1 MPLKNDIK
9 SRSLSSRSLSLA
21 AALCLFLCASAPA
34 QQQPG
39 RPAPARE
46 DEVVRITTELVQT
59 DVAVF
64 DKRGRFVE
72 DLRPEQFELQ
82 VSGRTQPIIFFE
94 RVTAGSRAEE
104 SQLAAAASRGRAADK
119 ATEANGAADAGRP
132 ERGRLIF
139 FFVDDLHLSG
149 ASVSRAREALQRYV
163 ERGMNPEDQVAIVS
177 ASGQI
182 GFLQQLTDN
191 PTVLRAAVKRLGF
204 RQNPEAYTGKT
215 QISEYAASQVLDTGN
230 RELYAYLLES
240 TKLEQQ
246 MGPGSRHGDHRLAA
260 SYSAAPYLR
269 NRLRQLRAQGEMLT
283 AGTLDALRGLMLSSG
298 ALPGRK
304 LVFFLSDG
312 FVLNTR
318 NVAALE
324 TLRGVT
330 DEAARAGAVVY
341 TLDLRENELSG
352 LGSGVDASTNNYI
365 DLSARRSALT
375 FGELAATR
383 EPLQLIADQT
393 GGRAVLNSTPLDEV
407 VQQALRETAD
417 YYLLAWRP
425 DAAEQREAGA
435 QLKVS
440 VKGHPEWRVRLRAAS
455 FRVPAAESKQP
466 AESKKPAQQTQTDA
480 ARESKAGATE
490 RAGESKQAGAEG
502 GGVKAGESSLKVA
515 ETKANDGELLAAL
528 GSLYPRRELP
538 VALSVGYLDTGEQGT
553 VLNISMQL
561 GRTAFDFDS
570 AGDKSKALVD
580 VAGAAIDDR
589 GQFGSFKQLLT
600 VTPDPAEPEA
610 SRPVIWHQ
618 RLRLKPGLYQ
628 VRVALRDRA
637 TGRVG
642 GAMQWVEIPD
652 ISKGDFALSSI
663 FLGERGVETAS
674 AEGGVSKPR
683 PVVVDV
689 DHRFARGGVLRFQTY
704 VYNAA
709 RAGGSEGRDVQIQAQ
724 VFRGPTP
731 LVNTQ
736 PSKVPVTADPARL
749 PFWSE
754 LSLEQLPPGRYVL
767 QVTATDRTT
776 NRTAV
781 ERVGF
786 YVE

>member
-1 MPLKNDIK
+1 
-9 SRSLSSRSLSLA
+9 LA
-21 AALCLFLCASAPA
+21 QA
-34 QQQPG
+34 QQQQQSR
-39 RPAPARE
+39 RPAQE
-46 DEVVRITTELVQT
+46 DDVVRITTELVQT

-72 DLRPEQFELQ
+72 DLQPEQFELQ
-82 VSGRTQPIIFFE
+82 VEGRTQPISFFE
-94 RVTAGSRAEE
+94 RVTAGSRSEA
-104 SQLAAAASRGRAADK
+104 SQLAAARSRAADV
-119 ATEANGAADAGRP
+119 TIEPSGAVSAGAP

-139 FFVDDLHLSG
+139 FFLDDLHLSG
-149 ASVSRAREALQRYV
+149 ASLARARESLQRYV
-163 ERGMNPEDQVAIVS
+163 DRDMNPNDQVAIVS

-182 GFLQQLTDN
+182 GFLQQLTDS
-191 PTVLRAAVKRLGF
+191 PAVLRAAIKRLGY
-204 RQNPEAYTGKT
+204 RQNPENYAGKT
-215 QISEYAASQVLDTGN
+215 QISEYAASQVLDGGN

-260 SYSAAPYLR
+260 SYSAAPNLR
-269 NRLRQLRAQGEMLT
+269 NRLLQVRAQGEMTT
-283 AGTLDALRGLMLSSG
+283 AGTLDALRSLMLSAG

-312 FVLNTR
+312 FVLNEH
-318 NVAALE
+318 NGGALE
-324 TLRGVT
+324 TLRGVAQ
-330 DEAARAGAVVY
+330 EAARAGAVVY
-341 TLDLRENELSG
+341 TMDLRENALSG
-352 LGSGVDASTNNYI
+352 LGSSVDASTNDYI
-365 DLSARRSALT
+365 DLSARRSALA
-375 FGELAATR
+375 FGEIAATR
-383 EPLQLIADQT
+383 SPLQLIADQT
-393 GGRAVLNSTPLDEV
+393 GGRAILNSSSVDEV

-425 DAAEQREAGA
+425 DAEEQRKTGA
-435 QLKVS
+435 RLKVS

-455 FRVPAAESKQP
+455 YSVPAV
-466 AESKKPAQQTQTDA
+466 ESKKPEQPVRTDSEREQQA
-480 ARESKAGATE
+480 KAEESG
-490 RAGESKQAGAEG
+490 GESKQTSAVSNASKAAEA
-502 GGVKAGESSLKVA
+502 K
-515 ETKANDGELLAAL
+515 TNDSELLAAL
-528 GSLYPRRELP
+528 GSLYPRREMA
-538 VALSVGYLDTGEQGT
+538 VALSAGYLDTGEQGT

-570 AGDKSKALVD
+570 AGDKRKALVD

-600 VTPDPAEPEA
+600 ITPDPADPEA
-610 SRPVIWHQ
+610 SQPLIWHQ

-652 ISKGDFALSSI
+652 LTKGDFALSSI
-663 FLGERGVETAS
+663 FLGERNLEAAP
-674 AEGGVSKPR
+674 AEGETSRPR
-683 PVVVDV
+683 SLVVDV
-689 DHRFARGGVLRFQTY
+689 DHRFARTSVLRFQTY

-709 RAGGSEGRDVQIQAQ
+709 RSGGREVSDVQVQAQ
-724 VFRGPTP
+724 VFRGTTP
-731 LVNTQ
+731 LITTQ
-736 PSKVPVTADPARL
+736 PLKVPSTADPARL

-776 NRTAV
+776 NRTAA

-786 YVE
+786 SVE

>member
-1 MPLKNDIK
+1 MPLQDDIK
-9 SRSLSSRSLSLA
+9 SRCLSSA
-21 AALCLFLCASAPA
+21 VVLCLLLCVLTQAQQQQQQLRQPAPA
-34 QQQPG
+34 Q
-39 RPAPARE
+39 E
-46 DEVVRITTELVQT
+46 DDVVRITTELVQT

-82 VSGRTQPIIFFE
+82 VEGHVQPIRFFE
-94 RVTAGSRAEE
+94 RVTAGSRSEV
-104 SQLAAAASRGRAADK
+104 SQLAAARSRAADGT
-119 ATEANGAADAGRP
+119 AETNRAVSVESP

-139 FFVDDLHLSG
+139 FFLDDLHLSG
-149 ASVSRAREALQRYV
+149 ASLARARESLQRYV
-163 ERGMNPEDQVAIVS
+163 DRDMNPNDQVAIVS

-191 PTVLRAAVKRLGF
+191 QAVLRAAIKRLGY
-204 RQNPEAYTGKT
+204 RQNPENYTGKT
-215 QISEYAASQVLDTGN
+215 QISEYAASQVLDGGN

-260 SYSAAPYLR
+260 SYSAAPNLR
-269 NRLRQLRAQGEMLT
+269 NRLLQVRAQGEMST
-283 AGTLDALRGLMLSSG
+283 AVTLDALRSLMLSAG

-312 FVLNTR
+312 FVLNAR
-318 NVAALE
+318 NGGALE
-324 TLRGVT
+324 TLRGVAQ
-330 DEAARAGAVVY
+330 EAARAGAVVY
-341 TLDLRENELSG
+341 TMDLRENALSG
-352 LGSGVDASTNNYI
+352 LGSSVDASTNDYI

-375 FGELAATR
+375 FGEIAATR
-383 EPLQLIADQT
+383 SPLQLIADQT
-393 GGRAVLNSTPLDEV
+393 GGRAILNSSSVDEV

-425 DAAEQREAGA
+425 DADEQHKTGA
-435 QLKVS
+435 RLKVS

-455 FRVPAAESKQP
+455 YNVPAV
-466 AESKKPAQQTQTDA
+466 ESKKPEQPVRTNSAQEQRA
-480 ARESKAGATE
+480 KAIESG
-490 RAGESKQAGAEG
+490 GESKQTSAVSNAAKAAGA
-502 GGVKAGESSLKVA
+502 
-515 ETKANDGELLAAL
+515 KANDSELLAAL
-528 GSLYPRRELP
+528 GSLYPRREMA
-538 VALSVGYLDTGEQGT
+538 VALSAGYLDTGEQGT
-553 VLNISMQL
+553 ILNISMQL

-570 AGDKSKALVD
+570 AGDKRKALVD

-600 VTPDPAEPEA
+600 ITPDPADPDA
-610 SRPVIWHQ
+610 SQPLIWHQ

-642 GAMQWVEIPD
+642 SAMQWVEIPD
-652 ISKGDFALSSI
+652 LSKSDLALSSI
-663 FLGERGVETAS
+663 FLGERNLETTPN
-674 AEGGVSKPR
+674 EGATSRPR
-683 PVVVDV
+683 SLIVDV
-689 DHRFARGGVLRFQTY
+689 DHRFARTSVLRFQTY

-709 RAGGSEGRDVQIQAQ
+709 RSGGADTRDVQVQAQ
-724 VFRGPTP
+724 VFRGTTP
-731 LVNTQ
+731 LINTQ
-736 PSKVPVTADPARL
+736 PFKVPSTADPARL

-776 NRTAV
+776 NRTAA
-781 ERVGF
+781 ERVSF
-786 YVE
+786 SVE

>member
-1 MPLKNDIK
+1 MTLQDDIK
-9 SRSLSSRSLSLA
+9 SRSLSLA
-21 AALCLFLCASAPA
+21 AALSLFFCALAQA
-34 QQQPG
+34 QQQQPSR
-39 RPAPARE
+39 RPAQERE
-46 DEVVRITTELVQT
+46 DDVIRVTTELVQT
-59 DVAVF
+59 DVSVF

-82 VSGRTQPIIFFE
+82 VDGTTQPIIFFE
-94 RVTAGSRAEE
+94 RVTAGSRSEE
-104 SQLAAAASRGRAADK
+104 SQLAAATRGR
-119 ATEANGAADAGRP
+119 GAEKPVEPSSSASAEP
-132 ERGRLIF
+132 TERGRLIF
-139 FFVDDLHLSG
+139 FFLDDLHLSG
-149 ASVSRAREALQRYV
+149 ASLARARESLQRYV
-163 ERGMNPEDQVAIVS
+163 DRDMNPNDQVAIVS

-191 PTVLRAAVKRLGF
+191 PAVLRAAIKRLGY
-204 RQNPEAYTGKT
+204 RQNPENYPGKT
-215 QISEYAASQVLDTGN
+215 QISEYAASQVLDGGN

-260 SYSAAPYLR
+260 SYSAAPNLR
-269 NRLRQLRAQGEMLT
+269 NRLMQARAQGEMAT
-283 AGTLDALRGLMLSSG
+283 AGTLDALRSLMLSAG

-312 FVLNTR
+312 FILNAR
-318 NVAALE
+318 NGGAFE
-324 TLRGVT
+324 TLRGVAQ
-330 DEAARAGAVVY
+330 EAARAGAVVY
-341 TLDLRENELSG
+341 TLDLRENALSG
-352 LGSGVDASTNNYI
+352 LGSSVDASTNDYI

-375 FGELAATR
+375 FGEISATR
-383 EPLQLIADQT
+383 SPLQIIADQT
-393 GGRAVLNSTPLDEV
+393 GGRAILNSSSVDEV

-425 DAAEQREAGA
+425 DAAEQRKAGA
-435 QLKVS
+435 RLKVS

-455 FRVPAAESKQP
+455 FSIPGVESRQTKQP
-466 AESKKPAQQTQTDA
+466 TGT
-480 ARESKAGATE
+480 AREPQAGATE
-490 RAGESKQAGAEG
+490 SVDKSKQTSAESNG
-502 GGVKAGESSLKVA
+502 LKAV
-515 ETKANDGELLAAL
+515 ETKANDKELLAAL
-528 GSLYPRRELP
+528 GSLYPRKELP
-538 VALSVGYLDTGEQGT
+538 VALSAGYLDTGEQGT
-553 VLNISMQL
+553 LLNISMQL

-570 AGDKSKALVD
+570 TGDRRKALLD

-600 VTPDPAEPEA
+600 VTPDPADPEA
-610 SRPVIWHQ
+610 SQPVIWHQ

-642 GAMQWVEIPD
+642 GATQWIEIPD
-652 ISKGDFALSSI
+652 LSKGDFTLSSI
-663 FLGERGVETAS
+663 FLGERSIEAIP
-674 AEGGVSKPR
+674 AGGELNKPR
-683 PVVVDV
+683 AVVVDV
-689 DHRFARGGVLRFQTY
+689 DHRFARTSVLRFQTY

-709 RAGGSEGRDVQIQAQ
+709 RASGADNRDVQVQAQ
-724 VFRGPTP
+724 VLRGPTP
-731 LVNTQ
+731 LITTQ
-736 PSKVPVTADPARL
+736 PLKVPTTNDPARL

-781 ERVGF
+781 ERVSF